1 MIYLTHARTISGGE
15 LHEFHGINV
24 PQRAH
29 FFPDTYKRARLGISY
44 PPHNLMEKCLDEPF
58 CEKIAQ
64 SNRGKTA
71 LILSTGSQIWIHDS
85 GRFPQKAPE
94 LEYKLKL
101 PYISMT
107 QIYAG
112 RMASRFGATGHV
124 TTDGSACASSL
135 KVMMDV
141 ANLIEN
147 YGFERVVV
155 VAVDDVVCNT
165 QLNIFGEA
173 GASVTLEEEERG
185 LLPSAFDGVNGGFR
199 LGQGAALAVFD
210 RGHDGMDDPMAQM
223 LGQFTASEV
232 LDNSIG
238 QRLDGQGFTDAI
250 EGAVHKAQIRTSE
263 ISVIKTHGTGT
274 DLNNQSEKAGIG
286 AAGLGDFVATSYKPL
301 IGHTMGPSGLL
312 ETILLLEDM
321 KRGQVPAI
329 ANRTSDDD
337 VYLSKPVDA
346 PEGNIL
352 SLAAGMGNIYSAA
365 IFKPL

>member
-15 LHEFHGINV
+15 LHEFHGINA

-44 PPHNLMEKCLDEPF
+44 PPHNLMDKCLKGSF
-58 CEKIAQ
+58 CEEVAE
-64 SNRGKTA
+64 SNRGRTA
-71 LILSTGSQIWIHDS
+71 FILSTGNQVWSHDS
-85 GRFPQKAPE
+85 GHFSKNAPE
-94 LEYKLKL
+94 LVYKLKL
-101 PYISMT
+101 PYVSMT

-112 RMASRFGATGHV
+112 RLASRFGAAGHV
-124 TTDGSACASSL
+124 STDGSACASSL

-147 YGFERVVV
+147 YGFDRVVV
-155 VAVDDVVCNT
+155 AAVDDVVCNT
-165 QLNIFGEA
+165 QLNIFGAA
-173 GASVTLEEEERG
+173 GASLTIKDEENG
-185 LLPSAFDGVNGGFR
+185 LLPSAFDDMNRGFR

-210 RGHDGMDDPMAQM
+210 RGYDGMAEPLAQM
-223 LGQFTASEV
+223 LGQFTASEM

-238 QRLDGQGFTDAI
+238 QRLDGRGFADAI
-250 EGAVHKAQIRTSE
+250 EGAIGKARISKSD

-274 DLNNQSEKAGIG
+274 KLNNQSEKAGIA
-286 AAGLGDFVATSYKPL
+286 AAGLKNFVATSYKPL

-312 ETILLLEDM
+312 ETILLLKDM
-321 KRGQVPAI
+321 KRGTVPAI
-329 ANRTSDDD
+329 ANRTNDDP
-337 VYLSKPVDA
+337 VYLSKPA
-346 PEGNIL
+346 ATPNGNIL